1 MKPKIIKQESL
12 LCILKNTTS
21 LNLFQE
27 CGDVRVK
34 EISSKICLKFDKS
47 INFDF
52 FLQRSLVNKIIISQV
67 LNIIYKMIIS
77 QVLIIVYKMIISRV
91 LDKCTFPVVDLTSLS
106 IVDGEEG
113 SVTRPNWLSSLPLSL
128 MKEFSNI

>member
-34 EISSKICLKFDKS
+34 EIASKICLKFDKS

-52 FLQRSLVNKIIISQV
+52 FLQISLVNKIIISQV
-67 LNIIYKMIIS
+67 LNIMYKMIIS

-106 IVDGEEG
+106 IVDGEDQ
-113 SVTRPNWLSSLPLSL
+113 
-128 MKEFSNI
+128 